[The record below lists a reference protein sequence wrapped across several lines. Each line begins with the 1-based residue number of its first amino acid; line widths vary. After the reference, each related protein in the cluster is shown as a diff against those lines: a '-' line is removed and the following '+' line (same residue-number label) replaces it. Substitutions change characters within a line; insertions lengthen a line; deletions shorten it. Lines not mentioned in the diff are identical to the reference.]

1 MPIIPTSLSLL
12 ATYMSPILVLG
23 YAGEI
28 YAYGTL
34 MVETIFGAIIFVPI
48 AALVFMPT
56 MYPLKLTSAYEVWK
70 NATSLQNVK

>member
-28 YAYGTL
+28 YSYGTL
-34 MVETIFGAIIFVPI
+34 MVETIFGAIVFVPI
-48 AALVFMPT
+48 AALIFMPT
-56 MYPLKLTSAYEVWK
+56 MYPLKLTSAYEVH
-70 NATSLQNVK
+70 